1 MTTLAQINQKA
12 RSLLRQGLD
21 PVEFTRYLQQF
32 ELGEGDYTAE
42 RQQRAAK
49 TFDEVRKRIAEL
61 RAAGRLPSRPS
72 AVE

>member
-21 PVEFTRYLQQF
+21 PVEFTRYLQQY
-32 ELGEGDYTAE
+32 EQGEGDYTAE

-49 TFDEVRKRIAEL
+49 SIDEVRARIAEL
-61 RAAGRLPSRPS
+61 RAAGRLPANS
-72 AVE
+72 ARE